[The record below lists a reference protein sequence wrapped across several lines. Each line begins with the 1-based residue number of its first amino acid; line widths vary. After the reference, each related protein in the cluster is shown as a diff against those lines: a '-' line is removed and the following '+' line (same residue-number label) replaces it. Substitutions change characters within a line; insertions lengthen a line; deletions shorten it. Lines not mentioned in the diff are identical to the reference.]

1 MDSLPK
7 IPRFLKNSGGWID
20 FEIHFSDDLVHCA
33 RYRQLGKLYV
43 DCVRSVR
50 INAKLRQENTSIAGL
65 PPFPPKI
72 VFISHQKLEQRRV
85 QLQNWLQAIASLPH
99 TSCIYQQYANFVSE
113 CKAKSS
119 FYVDKKEI
127 KVFLLDGSFVS
138 ILTNGKRLAESVAK
152 ALDFPSNL
160 CRKFAIYLQINTSGS
175 SSWQLHKKLRSFDQ
189 AFDYLKPRT
198 RLCFTRDFFSP
209 AIDYELGQS
218 EKGFNFLFNEAK
230 FHYLSGSL
238 IPRTELDDEYFKKFL
253 DENKEE
259 NFLELARCQ
268 PYYGCFTF
276 GPLFCSL
283 PNEGTKCLLTIGDY
297 KVRIRIFLQNALE
310 ATLSIRHIAF
320 ASVSTDSTSLK
331 LQLKPD
337 FPKISSII
345 FTTSDAQLISSMIS
359 SMLDP
364 F

>member
-7 IPRFLKNSGGWID
+7 IPRFLKSSGGWID
-20 FEIHFSDDLVHCA
+20 FEIHFSEDLVHCA
-33 RYRQLGKLYV
+33 RYRRLGKLYV

-72 VFISHQKLEQRRV
+72 VFISHQQLEQRRIL
-85 QLQNWLQAIASLPH
+85 LQNWLQAIASLPH
-99 TSCIYQQYANFVSE
+99 TSCIYQQYASFVSE
-113 CKAKSS
+113 CKAKSAC
-119 FYVDKKEI
+119 YNDKKEI
-127 KVFLLDGSFVS
+127 KVFFLNDSFVS
-138 ILTNGKRLAESVAK
+138 IVTNGKRLAESVAI

-160 CRKFAIYLQINTSGS
+160 CRKFAIYLQIKASG
-175 SSWQLHKKLRSFDQ
+175 SWQLHKKLRSFDQ
-189 AFDYLKPRT
+189 AFDFLKPRT

-218 EKGFNFLFNEAK
+218 EKGFSFLFNEAR

-238 IPRTELDDEYFKKFL
+238 IPRTVLDDDYFKKFL

-259 NFLELARCQ
+259 NFLQLARCQ

-276 GPLFCSL
+276 GPLLCSL

-297 KVRIRIFLQNALE
+297 KVRIRFFLQNAFE

-320 ASVSTDSTSLK
+320 ASVSTDSISMK
-331 LQLKPD
+331 LQL
-337 FPKISSII
+337 
-345 FTTSDAQLISSMIS
+345 
-359 SMLDP
+359 
-364 F
+364 